1 MCVCDEYQ
9 TIDGNQAVFSV
20 TEIQVHICD
29 KFRLHAKGIMIP
41 TGLDP
46 FTIHPKES
54 KDTIVSVTEFL
65 LANALDT
72 NVKRHFSSM
81 NFHDNCASDSSLV
94 MSDDDDDEE
103 WDDEEDEEEW
113 DEEWDDEE
121 WDEED
126 DEEEEDWDE
135 DEDDVEWEEV
145 EEDDEEEED
154 WEDEDD
160 DEEDW
165 DEEDEDDDTDV

>member
-29 KFRLHAKGIMIP
+29 KFRLHAKGILIP

-54 KDTIVSVTEFL
+54 KDIIVSVTDFL
-65 LANALDT
+65 FANALDT
-72 NVKRHFSSM
+72 NEKRLLSSM
-81 NFHDNCASDSSLV
+81 NFHDHCVSDSILV

-121 WDEED
+121 WDDEED
-126 DEEEEDWDE
+126 EDWEEDE

-145 EEDDEEEED
+145 EEEDED
-154 WEDEDD
+154 WEEEDD

-165 DEEDEDDDTDV
+165 DEDEDDTDV